1 VLGKEILFILGV
13 GRSGTSM
20 LARVLSLCGCALPQS
35 LKDANV
41 ANPSGYWE
49 PTEALKLNDAFLFR
63 HGATYFDPTLRLQG
77 EVTFAPEER
86 AAFIAQ
92 IRTFLSEC
100 PDAPR
105 LVIKDPRIVAL
116 FEFWRQAAREE
127 GVQVKVIIPIRHPQE
142 VVASLAAWVKS
153 PPELWSALW
162 LKYNLLSEQDSRD
175 LPRVFVEYSSL
186 LSDWRGQVAR
196 MERALGVDLP
206 CADAAA
212 VDAFVSRDLHRARD
226 SGPVAE
232 PFGYPWLAQ
241 TYTVLT
247 QAARD
252 QPLDGAA
259 LDGILRMYRACER
272 SFRVALDDSRTKLP
286 VMPPDDGIMS
296 WKR

>member
-1 VLGKEILFILGV
+1 MAGKEILFILGV

-35 LKDANV
+35 LKDANA

-77 EVTFAPEER
+77 EVTFAPAER
-86 AAFIAQ
+86 AAFVAQ
-92 IRTFLSEC
+92 IRAFLSEC
-100 PDAPR
+100 PDVPR

-127 GVQVKVIIPIRHPQE
+127 GVQIKVIIPIRHPQE
-142 VVASLAAWVKS
+142 VVASLGAWVKS

-175 LPRVFVEYSSL
+175 L
-186 LSDWRGQVAR
+186 
-196 MERALGVDLP
+196 
-206 CADAAA
+206 
-212 VDAFVSRDLHRARD
+212 HRARD
-226 SGPVAE
+226 SGAVAE

-259 LDGILRMYRACER
+259 LDGILRMYCACER